1 MKYGEY
7 QKYNERPTC
16 KSRDCWFNLGK
27 NWKPAELIFPSKIG
41 ERFLVY
47 LNTHRLFEDKKQYGI
62 FAKKI
67 KKENLLWYMNSTLF
81 RFCIEL
87 TSRQL
92 TGAQAI
98 ADIDVRVVEDSLV
111 ANIPFEKEEYIDR
124 PIISIFEECGIDP
137 SKPIREQEPNPLP
150 DRAELDNIIFDELGL
165 TKEERKEVY
174 WSVCELVK
182 QRLEKA
188 RSV

>member
-1 MKYGEY
+1 M
-7 QKYNERPTC
+7 
-16 KSRDCWFNLGK
+16 LGK
-27 NWKPAELIFPSKIG
+27 NWEPAELIFPSKIG

-47 LNTHRLFEDKKQYGI
+47 LNTHGLFEDKKQYGI
-62 FAKKI
+62 FAKGI
-67 KKENLLWYMNSTLF
+67 KKESLLWFMNSTLF
-81 RFCIEL
+81 RLYIEL

-98 ADIDVRVVEDSLV
+98 ADIDVKVVKDALIL
-111 ANIPFEKEEYIDR
+111 NIPFNKGEFILR
-124 PIISIFEECGIDP
+124 PIKSIFEECGIDP

-165 TKEERKEVY
+165 TAAERKEVY

-182 QRLEKA
+182 QGWR
-188 RSV
+188 RRGV